1 MADDTFAEMTR
12 LIRREIDKVKAE
24 AKACG
29 WHPSTNA
36 WHRAFGQIAGMHKI
50 LQLVDRDGAIYL
62 GCASD
67 VRCVQRR
74 RLLWRDDHVHQ
85 VGPAAVA

>member
-50 LQLVDRDGAIYL
+50 LQLVDRDAFQVEVKVPEPL
-62 GCASD
+62 
-67 VRCVQRR
+67 VRS
-74 RLLWRDDHVHQ
+74 
-85 VGPAAVA
+85 